1 MKERLDQE
9 ESFQCKA
16 PGQVGHSTPDS
27 DVENFWEYLGWPP
40 DLYCGTNSLK
50 TEQWLKAFWQT
61 NTHPP
66 PIWAICHFEQFF
78 KWDFPNSPPSPWM
91 SSSERELPPY

>member
-27 DVENFWEYLGWPP
+27 DVENILDGP
-40 DLYCGTNSLK
+40 
-50 TEQWLKAFWQT
+50 QT
-61 NTHPP
+61 YIVVQIH
-66 PIWAICHFEQFF
+66 
-78 KWDFPNSPPSPWM
+78 
-91 SSSERELPPY
+91 